1 VATLQ
6 FTESPKVFTTNY
18 SSVACNEEDFAKQR
32 RHFQKSRT
40 GKVLFVGSLAQ
51 RYKGADILL
60 QAVARFKFDILLE
73 VIIAGDGKHRSELES
88 LAAKLGI
95 AGQVK
100 FLGELPSGRA
110 VQEQM
115 DRATLFVMPS
125 RTEGLPRAMIEA
137 MARALPCLGT
147 RVGGIP
153 ELLDDRDL
161 VAADNADALAEK
173 MNEVLS
179 SPERLMEMSARN
191 LERAQEYRPELLE
204 RRRNEFYRSLRL
216 ITEQSLTRV
225 SVVQHRESELCTWA

>member
-1 VATLQ
+1 
-6 FTESPKVFTTNY
+6 
-18 SSVACNEEDFAKQR
+18 
-32 RHFQKSRT
+32 
-40 GKVLFVGSLAQ
+40 
-51 RYKGADILL
+51 LL

>member
-1 VATLQ
+1 
-6 FTESPKVFTTNY
+6 
-18 SSVACNEEDFAKQR
+18 
-32 RHFQKSRT
+32 
-40 GKVLFVGSLAQ
+40 
-51 RYKGADILL
+51 
-60 QAVARFKFDILLE
+60 
-73 VIIAGDGKHRSELES
+73 
-88 LAAKLGI
+88 
-95 AGQVK
+95 
-100 FLGELPSGRA
+100 
-110 VQEQM
+110 
-115 DRATLFVMPS
+115 
-125 RTEGLPRAMIEA
+125 MIEA